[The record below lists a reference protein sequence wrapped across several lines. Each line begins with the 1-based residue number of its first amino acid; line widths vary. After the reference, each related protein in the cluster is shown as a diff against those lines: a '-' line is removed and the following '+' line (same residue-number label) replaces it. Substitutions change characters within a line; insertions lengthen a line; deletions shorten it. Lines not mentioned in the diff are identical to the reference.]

1 MTWIKNGA
9 AYVSRL
15 QSSVGGSLCYVTRMN
30 GRRIYGAPMSDNG
43 SRDMDW
49 PAQLHSV
56 AFPQA
61 IINRNSPVE
70 AEDTADWVGEL
81 TGWDDWKWG
90 GG

>member
-1 MTWIKNGA
+1 MVAESMARQCQITALEIWI
-9 AYVSRL
+9 
-15 QSSVGGSLCYVTRMN
+15 
-30 GRRIYGAPMSDNG
+30 
-43 SRDMDW
+43 W
-49 PAQLHSV
+49 PAQLHLA
-56 AFPQA
+56 AFPPA